1 MARKA
6 CNANSD
12 DKIVFTTNPNKII
25 NGLLSLESS
34 TIIVFVGINQDD
46 VSYKL
51 WAQGGAEVV
60 IIPENAQNGGL
71 DLDYLEQ
78 QLGTY
83 LHFLQEKLVPTL
95 LWAILSQNNPLLLQ
109 SITRSLTFVSAARAL
124 PHP

>member
-71 DLDYLEQ
+71 DLDYLEH
-78 QLGTY
+78 QLGTDLFDILFIDGVY
-83 LHFLQEKLVPTL
+83 LICLQ
-95 LWAILSQNNPLLLQ
+95 
-109 SITRSLTFVSAARAL
+109 FL
-124 PHP
+124 PH